1 MRAALAAVA
10 AFLLSA
16 GPVIAGAKA
25 LELELAALDFAKEVK
40 KPSCCAG

>member
-16 GPVIAGAKA
+16 GPAIAGAKA
-25 LELELAALDFAKEVK
+25 LELAALGFAKEVK